1 MFDMGLFGK
10 GNTMNMIH
18 LEGLPG
24 FGKGYATTM
33 TLDEE
38 HQCLQF
44 KARAFKNTNDVEL
57 PLNKIIQAGNV
68 NITEIEQQSKV
79 GRAIIG
85 GMLFGNAGAIVG
97 AMTAGEKQ
105 KIKTLYI
112 INYSSNNEKK
122 VIILKGNGGNLNFVG
137 FQKRL
142 NELLPKTEPKTI
154 QGKITL

>member
-10 GNTMNMIH
+10 CNTMNMIH

-122 VIILKGNGGNLNFVG
+122 VIILKGNGGNLNYVG

-142 NELLPKTEPKTI
+142 NELLPKTEQKTI
-154 QGKITL
+154 QRKITL

>member
-1 MFDMGLFGK
+1 MGLFGK

-24 FGKGYATTM
+24 FGKGYATAM

-44 KARAFKNTNDVEL
+44 KARAFKDTNDVEL
-57 PLNKIIQAGNV
+57 PLNKITKAGNI

-79 GRAIIG
+79 GRAVIG
-85 GMLFGNAGAIVG
+85 GLLFGNAGAIVG

-112 INYSSNNEKK
+112 INYSSNDEKK
-122 VIILKGNGGNLNFVG
+122 VIILKGNGGNLNYTG

-142 NELLPKTEPKTI
+142 NELLPTFESKNTHE
-154 QGKITL
+154 KITL

>member
-1 MFDMGLFGK
+1 MYKMANRFVLNETSYHGK
-10 GNTMNMIH
+10 GAIA
-18 LEGLPG
+18 EI
-24 FGKGYATTM
+24 AT
-33 TLDEE
+33 EI
-38 HQCLQF
+38 

-122 VIILKGNGGNLNFVG
+122 VIILKGNGGNLNYVG

-142 NELLPKTEPKTI
+142 NELLPKTE
-154 QGKITL
+154 Q